1 MILANLFLIYAY
13 EKRNVAL
20 YQAPSSLLKAIL
32 EAVPKYMKEKFRIVE
47 RLSEV
52 ESFDVLGID
61 EGYLTAD
68 AKDALRKNSSNFIKS
83 ITTLRHKSIFT
94 IMNSLDNGILKG
106 YRLKAQFRF
115 YKLIT
120 DGYIEETRD
129 KFAKNYGDIV
139 TNLREEQTL
148 FQITHIDF
156 LKAGIRRGILELH
169 LDDYCPWYNKK
180 ISRSF
185 EGEDFDAGLR
195 EINKKKMRMEKVIQL
210 ITGKY
215 GTKLLK
221 TKTLQKVQGFLFD
234 EHIKLY
240 NEFEQ
245 YIPIIVKVAIYRMDE
260 LQEQQAE
267 QDEQQK
273 KSLIETIVIPNLS
286 LENDNSCAVFF
297 RDFYSS
303 NGRNKMF
310 QDLVFQVISKAMG
323 LREAERFFNGSVK
336 YNQIQKLITKF
347 QSGKNL
353 ENPDYRFASVYEM
366 YCAKKTGGI
375 RAGGVGEPDI
385 FYKNSDGDVI
395 GIGEC
400 KFYMTHTGNSQEFF
414 QQIKQKH
421 NGKLNSGY
429 NYCNKNDLEKYILFF
444 RVVNWGNYDLAVP
457 IPKEGSNKILIFKD
471 EVPEHVEKFFN
482 FNQEEFFQDN
492 KLPKIEVKK

>member
-1 MILANLFLIYAY
+1 M
-13 EKRNVAL
+13 R
-20 YQAPSSLLKAIL
+20 
-32 EAVPKYMKEKFRIVE
+32 EKFRIVE

-52 ESFDVLGID
+52 ESYDILGID

-68 AKDALRKNSSNFIKS
+68 AKDALIKDSSNFIKS

-129 KFAKNYGDIV
+129 KFAKRYGDIM
-139 TNLREEQTL
+139 TNLMPEQTL

-156 LKAGIRRGILELH
+156 LQAGIRRGILEMH
-169 LDDYCPWYNKK
+169 LDDYCPWFNKK

-195 EINKKKMRMEKVIQL
+195 KINKKKRRMEKVIKL
-210 ITGKY
+210 ITEKY

-234 EHIKLY
+234 KHIKLY
-240 NEFEQ
+240 DEFEQ
-245 YIPIIVKVAIYRMDE
+245 DIPIIVKVAVYRMDE
-260 LQEQQAE
+260 LQEQQAR
-267 QDEQQK
+267 QNEQQK
-273 KSLIETIVIPNLS
+273 KEEIETIIIPKLS
-286 LENDNSCAVFF
+286 LENDNSCAAFF
-297 RDFYSS
+297 RDFYNQ

-310 QDLVFQVISKAMG
+310 QDLVFQVISKSLG
-323 LREAERFFNGSVK
+323 LRSAERYFNGSVK
-336 YNQIQKLITKF
+336 YNQIQKLITNYS
-347 QSGKNL
+347 SGKNL
-353 ENPDYRFASVYEM
+353 DNPDYRFASVYEI
-366 YCAKKTGGI
+366 YCAKRTGGF

-385 FYKNSDGDVI
+385 FYKNSNGNVI

-414 QQIKQKH
+414 QQVKAKH

-429 NYCNKNDLEKYILFF
+429 NYCKENDLEKYILFF

-457 IPKEGSNKILIFKD
+457 IIKEGSNKILIFKD
-471 EVPEHVEKFFN
+471 DAPEHINNFIN

-492 KLPKIEVKK
+492 KLPKIEVS